1 MERLRP
7 YLRWRNINLLLFVLI
22 LVALGVVLGPI
33 ALNAPTVLRVTPAD
47 GAADANP
54 AAGVQIVFSQWVR
67 PDSVQSA
74 VAFDPPAEFVV
85 IGSGFPRPGPATV
98 TIQPTG
104 GLRYGAKYRLTL
116 GAGVRNMLGR
126 ALEQPLSIAFATA
139 PYVKVA
145 HFGPEQDA
153 NAVPLN
159 APITVEFGAPVVPAA
174 QIAAAAEDPRLAD
187 ALPQPLGLAP
197 AAPGVGRW
205 LSPTLFGFYPAA
217 ELHAATKYTA
227 SLRPEL
233 TPDGSARLEQPV
245 SWSFRTA
252 APLLAGTRPYDGAI
266 DTPASGEV
274 EVRLA
279 HDVDLASASAAFVL
293 RALDTGVPVQG
304 SVQPLASGFLFKPA
318 AALQRGA
325 RYEASLGAGII
336 SGSGAPLNDRP
347 LTWNFSVIGDLEV
360 AQVEPLA
367 DTAEVL
373 TDTHRIS
380 VRFNHPVVALTTID
394 TQTTLAQPIAIEPAL
409 AGEGRWL
416 DTSTYVFTPK
426 AGLAPSTS
434 YSVRVAAGLQDQ
446 TGGALRQEYVWR
458 FSTITPNVI
467 ASLPSDGVRYAGPGG
482 PIQLVFNQPMD
493 LTSLRGA
500 VALRRDGASVPGA
513 LTRAASSTLEPD
525 PALIAAGTWN
535 SGEPVNG
542 FVVTFTP
549 DEPLERGADYTLEVA
564 QGARAATASATLA
577 AAYSTTFRVAPL
589 PSLDSSEPANGAT
602 AAEADGSLRLVFSAP
617 MDWDSVERN
626 LLIDPKP
633 TEIFTGTGQA
643 EFYVYFQFKPDT
655 DYRVTVGASARD
667 MFGVPLGQDAQVGFH
682 TASLPPSLALVGAY
696 RLGSYNAYVPARVP
710 VQHVGTPSVSYKL
723 YRVDPAEVMTL
734 ANDYDRWNEYAPTA
748 SALVKQNDVNM
759 PGDRNQQRIDL
770 LDLGRLDAG
779 AYYLEVS
786 GPNKAFDR
794 QIMAV
799 SPYALTIKR
808 SAEKLFVWAIDLAN
822 GKPVSDVPLT
832 AAAYSYD
839 SSLTTD
845 PVALGR
851 TDAEGILQAAFAPP
865 DSSSPLFLWSLAGAR
880 FAFGTTNWGE
890 GINPW
895 DFGLPADYA
904 HSPLVGN
911 VYTDRPIYRP
921 DQNVYIR
928 GAIRRAQGERYS
940 LPGQGQQ
947 AFLTISDPEGNA
959 IYSATLALSEFGTFN
974 TSFPLER
981 AAKLGSYSLGVGY
994 WVPGDGAE
1002 APDPQ
1007 HPTPNT
1013 QISGSFSVAEYR
1025 KPAFEVTVA
1034 PAKPDLIQ
1042 GDMLE
1047 VSVAAH
1053 YFSGGAVVNAPVH
1066 WRLLANPLYFAP
1078 ESAANFSFEDLDDAY
1093 AWYRWDD
1100 SQQSAGGEQ
1109 VADGQAQTDAQG
1121 NFSVKLPATL
1131 GKDNHSRTL
1140 TLDVE
1145 VTDVDGQVIASQGTA
1160 NVHVGGFYIGLRP
1173 DGYVVQAGQTQNVAI
1188 ITLDPQGQPVA
1199 NRALKLSLYKR
1210 TWNSVRQQGADGQL
1224 YWTSSFSDTL
1234 IESKDATTDAQG
1246 RGSTSFTPKD
1256 GGEYRIGAEGRDDPS
1271 TGSGQAAGHTIKSS
1285 AYSWVYGGDVFWGVN
1300 DTNRVDLIADKR
1312 SYKPGD
1318 TASILVTAPYAG
1330 MSALMTIERGE
1341 VIEHKLFTLKGTTE
1355 LLQVPISAG
1364 YAPNVYVSVVLIKP
1378 SGDQGLAIED
1388 QGSGASPNSQSPV
1401 PSPQPTVP
1409 DLRVGMVNLPVS
1421 TEQQELTISVATDK
1435 PAAGPRDEV
1444 TYTIKAT
1451 DHSGKGVRAEVG
1463 LALVDKAVLSLADDP
1478 NPTFKQAFYTR
1489 RPLGVFTSQSLTAL
1503 VDRVT
1508 LKLQPGDK
1516 GGGGGVNSDLL
1527 IRRNFPDTAY
1537 WNPSVVTGDD
1547 GTAKVTLKLP
1557 DNLTTWRMTAR
1568 GLTADTRV
1576 GQATNDLVA
1585 TKPLLVRPA
1594 LPRFLTTGDKL
1605 AIQAVVQNNT
1615 ANAID
1620 ATVALEI
1627 VAQDA
1632 QAGASPL
1639 LKLSADAR
1647 QSIQVPANST
1657 AVVRW
1662 PADVAGAGQALLR
1675 FNVDGGG
1682 LQDTVEQTLPI
1693 QRFTTLEAVAS
1704 AGQVQ
1709 DTTVETIGSQSPT
1722 PNSQLPANGELD
1734 LELTPSLAAGVDS
1747 TLGYLEHY
1755 PYFCSEQT
1763 VSRFLPNAVTYR
1775 LFKQLGMDDGQ
1786 LKASLETN
1794 LTAGLQRLYALQHLD
1809 GGWGWWE
1816 DDDSQAYLS
1825 AYVVQ
1830 GLVEAKKAGYAV
1842 DQDRLDNGVAY
1853 LISLLDAGEKR
1864 AGADSSSLQSPA
1876 SSLNARSYILFVLA
1890 EAGKPDRGRAVALY
1904 DKREQLSIYGRAY
1917 LLMTLKALGGED
1929 DRARVLVGNL
1939 MSTAILHAADA
1950 HWEEREQDTWNM
1962 SSDTRS
1968 TALALQALV
1977 RADPGNFLIPNAVRY
1992 LMGQRG
1998 EGHWRST
2005 QESAVSLIALAE
2017 YIAQSGEL
2025 AADYSYRASLDG
2037 KLLKEGAVNR
2047 DNLKQPIS
2055 IVMALAD
2062 LKAANDQRP
2071 TTNDQQANNTALV
2084 VGPSS
2089 LVISKTGKG
2098 RLYYTLRMRYEQ
2110 DAAAVQALDQ
2120 GIGVAREY
2128 SAVDTDTLS
2137 PTGQLVTQ
2145 ARLSDVVQVRLTLTM
2160 PEDVRYLAV
2169 EDMLPAGLEPLD
2181 TSLKTTSAAAR
2192 EAQLQSADDS
2202 QPYWWYFSQTSI
2214 HDNRVALFATYLPKG
2229 TYHYTYL
2236 ARATTAGEFKSLP
2249 ATAYQM
2255 YAPEVFGR
2263 SGGATFTVTGP

>member
-7 YLRWRNINLLLFVLI
+7 YLRWRTINLLLVALI
-22 LVALGVVLGPI
+22 LVALGTVLGPI
-33 ALNAPTVLRVTPAD
+33 ALTAPTLLRVTPAD
-47 GAADANP
+47 GVIDANP
-54 AAGVQIVFSQWVR
+54 AAGIQLVFSQWVR

-74 VAFDPPAEFVV
+74 VAFDPPVEFVV
-85 IGSGFPRPGPATV
+85 IGAGFPQLGPATV

-104 GLRYGAKYRLTL
+104 GLHYGAKYRLTL
-116 GAGVRNMLGR
+116 GARVRNMFGR
-126 ALEQPLSIAFATA
+126 VSEQPLSVAFTTA
-139 PYVKVA
+139 PYVTVA
-145 HFGPEQDA
+145 QFGPAQDA
-153 NAVPLN
+153 KDIPLN

-187 ALPQPLGLAP
+187 ALPQPLTLAP
-197 AAPGVGRW
+197 AATGVGRW

-227 SLRPEL
+227 SLRSDV
-233 TPDGSARLEQPV
+233 TPDGSARLAQPV
-245 SWSFRTA
+245 SWSFQTA
-252 APLLAGTRPYDGAI
+252 APLLAGTRPFDGAL

-279 HDVDLASASAAFVL
+279 RDVDVASAGKAFVL
-293 RALDTGVPVQG
+293 RVLDTGVPVQG
-304 SVQPLASGFLFKPA
+304 SVQPLDGGFRFKPV
-318 AALQRGA
+318 AALERGA
-325 RYEASLGAGII
+325 RYEASLGAGIV
-336 SGSGAPLNDRP
+336 SGTGAQLNDRP
-347 LTWNFSVIGDLEV
+347 LSWNFSVIGDLQV
-360 AQVEPLA
+360 ALVEPLA
-367 DTAEVL
+367 DTVEVL

-394 TQTTLAQPIAIEPAL
+394 AQAKLPQPITIEPAL
-409 AGEGRWL
+409 VGEGRWL

-426 AGLAPSTS
+426 DGLAASTS

-446 TGGALRQEYVWR
+446 TGGALRQEYSWH
-458 FSTITPNVI
+458 FSTITPNVL
-467 ASLPSDGVRYAGPGG
+467 ASLPADGARYAGPLG
-482 PIQLVFNQPMD
+482 PLQLVFNQPMD
-493 LTSLRGA
+493 LISLRGA
-500 VALRRDGASVPGA
+500 ITLRRNGANVAGT
-513 LTRAASSTLEPD
+513 LTRAASSTLNPD
-525 PALIAAGTWN
+525 AALVAAGTWTA
-535 SGEPVNG
+535 GMPVSG

-549 DEPLERGADYTLEVA
+549 DAPLERGADYTLAVG
-564 QGARAATASATLA
+564 QGARAATGSGTLVA
-577 AAYSTTFRVAPL
+577 GYNTTFRVAPL
-589 PSLDSSEPANGAT
+589 PALASSEPANGAT
-602 AAEADGSLRLVFSAP
+602 AAEADGTLRLVFSAP

-626 LLIDPKP
+626 LLIAPKP

-643 EFYVYFQFKPDT
+643 EFYVYFQLTPET
-655 DYRVTVGASARD
+655 DYRVTVGAAARD
-667 MFGVPLGQDAQVGFH
+667 VFGAALGQDAQISFH

-696 RLGSYNAYVPARVP
+696 RLGAYNAYVPARVP
-710 VQHVGTPSVSYKL
+710 VQHVGTPTVSYKL
-723 YRVDPAEVMTL
+723 YRLDPADVMAL
-734 ANDYDRWNEYAPTA
+734 ANDYDRWNDYKPAA
-748 SALVKQNDVNM
+748 STLVKQNAVNL

-770 LDLGRLDAG
+770 VDLGRLDAG
-779 AYYLEVS
+779 AYYLEVN
-786 GPNKAFDR
+786 GPNNSFDR

-808 SAEKLFVWAIDLAN
+808 SAEKLFVWAIDLAT
-822 GKPVSDVPLT
+822 GKPVADIPLT

-839 SSLTTD
+839 NTLQSA

-851 TDAEGILQAAFAPP
+851 TDAEGILQAAFAPA
-865 DSSSPLFLWSLAGAR
+865 DSSSPLFLWSSVGAR

-890 GINPW
+890 GIGPW

-928 GAIRRAQGERYS
+928 GALRMAQGERYT
-940 LPGQGQQ
+940 LPKNGQQ
-947 AFLTISDPEGNA
+947 AFLTISDPESNA
-959 IYSATLALSEFGTFN
+959 VYSATLTLSEFGTFS

-981 AAKLGSYSLGVGY
+981 GAMLGSYTVGVGIREPG
-994 WVPGDGAE
+994 VGDGSATLQ
-1002 APDPQ
+1002 P
-1007 HPTPNT
+1007 PTPNSQVT
-1013 QISGSFSVAEYR
+1013 GSFSVAEYR
-1025 KPAFEVTVA
+1025 KPAFEVTA
-1034 PAKPDLIQ
+1034 TPAKPDLIQ
-1042 GDMLE
+1042 GDSLE
-1047 VSVAAH
+1047 VNVAAH

-1078 ESAANFSFEDLDDAY
+1078 ESAANFSFENLDDAY
-1093 AWYRWDD
+1093 AWYRWNDN
-1100 SQQSAGGEQ
+1100 QPAAGGEQ

-1145 VTDVDGQVIASQGTA
+1145 VTDVDGQVIAAQGTA
-1160 NVHVGGFYIGLRP
+1160 NVHVGAFYIGLRP
-1173 DGYVVQAGQTQNVAI
+1173 DGYVVQAGQTQNVALV
-1188 ITLDPQGQPVA
+1188 TLDPQGQSVA
-1199 NRALKLSLYKR
+1199 NRALKVGLYKR

-1234 IESKDATTDAQG
+1234 VESKDATTDAQG

-1256 GGEYRIGAEGRDDPS
+1256 GGEYRIGAEGRDD
-1271 TGSGQAAGHTIKSS
+1271 AGHTIKSS

-1300 DTNRVDLIADKR
+1300 DTNRVDLIADKS

-1355 LLQVPISAG
+1355 LLQVPISAD
-1364 YAPNVYVSVVLIKP
+1364 YAPNVYVSVVLVKP
-1378 SGDQGLAIED
+1378 AGDQGSGIAN
-1388 QGSGASPNSQSPV
+1388 QGSGASANPQSP
-1401 PSPQPTVP
+1401 SVP

-1421 TEQQELTISVATDK
+1421 TEQQELTITATPDK
-1435 PAAGPRDEV
+1435 PQAGPRDEV

-1463 LALVDKAVLSLADDP
+1463 LALVDKAILSLADDP
-1478 NPTFKQAFYTR
+1478 NPTFKQAFYTK

-1516 GGGGGVNSDLL
+1516 GGGGGVNSEVL

-1576 GQATNDLVA
+1576 GQASSDLIA

-1594 LPRFLTTGDKL
+1594 LPRFLTAGDKL

-1620 ATVALEI
+1620 ATVTLE
-1627 VAQDA
+1627 VAAQDA
-1632 QAGASPL
+1632 QAGANPL
-1639 LKLSADAR
+1639 LKLSADAK
-1647 QSIQVPANST
+1647 QSVQVPANST

-1662 PADVAGAGQALLR
+1662 PVDVAGAGSALLR
-1675 FNVDGGG
+1675 FNLAGGG

-1693 QRFTTLEAVAS
+1693 QRFTTLETIAS

-1709 DTTVETIGSQSPT
+1709 DTTVETIAAIGDQGSGAGGQ
-1722 PNSQLPANGELD
+1722 NSQLPAQGELA

-1747 TLGYLEHY
+1747 TLSYLEQY
-1755 PYFCSEQT
+1755 PYYCSEQT

-1775 LFKQLGMDDGQ
+1775 LFKQLGMDDPQ

-1816 DDDSQAYLS
+1816 DDDSQPYLS

-1842 DQDRLDNGVAY
+1842 DPDRLDKGIAY
-1853 LISLLDAGEKR
+1853 L
-1864 AGADSSSLQSPA
+1864 A
-1876 SSLNARSYILFVLA
+1876 SFLNEQTGSERGVLNAQFSMLNSRSYVLFVLA
-1890 EAGKPDRGRAVALY
+1890 ESGQPDRGRAVALY

-1929 DRARVLVGNL
+1929 DRVRVLVGNL

-1950 HWEEREQDTWNM
+1950 HWEEREQDSWNM
-1962 SSDTRS
+1962 DSDTRS

-1998 EGHWRST
+1998 EGHWRTT

-2047 DNLKQPIS
+2047 DNLKTPIS
-2055 IVMALAD
+2055 IVMSLAD
-2062 LKAANDQRP
+2062 LKLGGGSQLTLQRQAAAGQ
-2071 TTNDQQANNTALV
+2071 
-2084 VGPSS
+2084 
-2089 LVISKTGKG
+2089 TGKG
-2098 RLYYTLRMRYEQ
+2098 RLFYTLRMRYEQ

-2128 SAVDTDTLS
+2128 SAVDTNTLS

-2145 ARLSDVVQVRLTLTM
+2145 ARLSDVVQVRLTLTV
-2160 PEDVRYLAV
+2160 PADVRYLAV

-2192 EAQLQSADDS
+2192 AARLDQTDQQD
-2202 QPYWWYFSQTSI
+2202 PYWWYFSQTSI

-2263 SGGATFTVTGP
+2263 SAGATFTVTGP